1 MKKWIQAMR
10 LRTLPLAASCILAGA
25 AAAKAN
31 GEINSFVL
39 ALTLSTT
46 FLLQILSNLANDYG
60 DYSHGVDNERRVGPT
75 RAMQSGAISQA
86 QMKRALIITT
96 ALTLLSGMYLLW
108 IVFSPKA
115 QFVQAL
121 LMLLL
126 GFAAIAAA
134 IKYTVGSNP
143 YGYRG
148 LGDVF
153 VFLFFGP
160 VGVLGTYYLL
170 TGMLNAQ
177 PMLLA
182 MSTGLYSTAVL
193 NLNNLRD
200 HENDKAS
207 GKITIVVQLGFY
219 RGKVYHT
226 LLIGIG
232 SISLFAWLLLISNGG
247 MMWIVSLPAL
257 LQCALLMKVWNTEVP
272 KELDGELKKVALLTF
287 LSSLLLY
294 LAQSGISI
302 S

>member
-1 MKKWIQAMR
+1 MQAMR

-25 AAAKAN
+25 SAAKAHGDMN
-31 GEINSFVL
+31 GAVL
-39 ALTLSTT
+39 ALTLATT

-60 DYSHGVDNERRVGPT
+60 DYSHGVDNEQRVGPT
-75 RAMQSGAISQA
+75 RALQSGAISQA
-86 QMKRALIITT
+86 QMKQALIITT

-134 IKYTVGSNP
+134 IKYTVGNNP

-148 LGDVF
+148 LGDLF

-160 VGVLGTYYLL
+160 VGVIGTYYLL
-170 TGMLNAQ
+170 SSELDAA

-182 MSTGLYSTAVL
+182 LTTGCYSAAVL

-200 HENDKAS
+200 HVNDAAS
-207 GKITIVVQLGFY
+207 GKITLVVKMGFTK
-219 RGKVYHT
+219 GKLYQT
-226 LLIGIG
+226 LLIAKGTTGLIVWLALHNT
-232 SISLFAWLLLISNGG
+232 SKAQLLAFLPAATQCILLL
-247 MMWIVSLPAL
+247 
-257 LQCALLMKVWNTEVP
+257 KVWKTQQP
-272 KELDGELKKVALLTF
+272 AALDGELKKVALLTF
-287 LSSLLLY
+287 LTTLMLFVM
-294 LAQSGISI
+294 
-302 S
+302 